1 MKKQSDLKRLLEYAG
16 NRRFLAYLS
25 WVLSV
30 ISRIDGVLD
39 EKPFEESKNPGKPAD
54 SSITFEHVSYSYDG
68 EKNALEDVSLTIQA
82 GETAALA
89 GPSGGGKTALASL
102 AAGFFR
108 PQKGCIRIGGV
119 NLCDIPREELMNTV
133 SFVFQNSHLLKTSI
147 LENVRMAKPE
157 AGREEVLKALDE
169 ATAFADP
176 DNEVRVGKALTALSK
191 GKTVLM
197 IAHRLTSIVGADQIY
212 ILEQGKIAEK
222 GTHKELLERQ
232 GKFAHMWKQ
241 YQQAAQWKLTEEAGL

>member
-1 MKKQSDLKRLLEYAG
+1 
-16 NRRFLAYLS
+16 
-25 WVLSV
+25 
-30 ISRIDGVLD
+30 
-39 EKPFEESKNPGKPAD
+39 
-54 SSITFEHVSYSYDG
+54 
-68 EKNALEDVSLTIQA
+68 
-82 GETAALA
+82 
-89 GPSGGGKTALASL
+89 
-102 AAGFFR
+102 
-108 PQKGCIRIGGV
+108 
-119 NLCDIPREELMNTV
+119 MNTV
-133 SFVFQNSHLLKTSI
+133 SVVFQNSHLLKTSI